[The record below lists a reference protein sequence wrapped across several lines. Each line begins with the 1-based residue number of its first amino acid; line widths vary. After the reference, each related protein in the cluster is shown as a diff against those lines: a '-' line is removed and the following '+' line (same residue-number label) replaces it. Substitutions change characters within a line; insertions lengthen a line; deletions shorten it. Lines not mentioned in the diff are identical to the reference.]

1 MKTISKHLAEVI
13 LAVVTVALI
22 VGVVLCFT
30 TPIGNVISGIFQKE
44 NQVATGD
51 IWRPGSY
58 NPGVDDP
65 AQETAGLFRDGELIV
80 PWSELLST
88 GAIKV
93 ENGAVSVGAVLPEN
107 LPAKNEYGFYY
118 GTTYTASF
126 AGNSVGLSFF
136 EDGSFEMYQN
146 GVSAGRS
153 DPGVVSYSVGSID
166 ATEIVGGALI
176 VSSDGAS
183 MAAEG
188 PLAGLVL
195 TLGAPAQL
203 SGELIL
209 PDDGSV
215 TTIGDDTF
223 KGHTPLTG
231 ICVPASVTTIG
242 AGAFNGCTALESVIF
257 AEGSQLTAVG
267 EQAFVG
273 CTSLTSIELP
283 AGVTSIG
290 ASALE
295 GCDNLTSISI
305 PFVGATTDGTTNTHF
320 GYIFGADGYSNQ
332 ADSIPASLETVVITG
347 GDAIGQNAFRGC
359 ANLKNVTVPASA
371 ATIGTSA
378 FYNCT
383 SLESVTFDG
392 ANGWCVNNVYGATG
406 GIALTVTDPAINAAN
421 LTTTYSSYSW
431 YNYGAPYMVQ
441 LTTNMPDA
449 GTATFINNGLDGLS
463 SITLVG
469 ECAVTMKATTANS
482 SYVFTGWY
490 SGDTL
495 LSSDV
500 TYRHTF
506 TGEQTVEARFDINY
520 LDFTVT
526 GSNRTAIGYTG
537 EEGENLVIPETFKNA
552 DGVWYQVTS
561 IEANAFK
568 GCTSLKSIEIPASVT
583 ELIGKPDYNGTPGYG
598 AFQNCTSLERVTFAE
613 GSQLTSIGVYAFDGC
628 TALGD
633 IEIPGNVTTIGD
645 YAFSG
650 CTSLTSIEI
659 PDSVTTIG
667 AKAFSDCTGLTSVT
681 FEEGSQLTT
690 LDGTFDGCTGLTS
703 IEIPDSVTSIG
714 AYAFRNCSSLET
726 VLFGENSELS
736 GVFLAAF
743 YNCTSLENI
752 ALPASVTGIGESAF
766 QNCTGLTSIAI
777 SNVTIFGHYAFK
789 GCTGL
794 TSIEIP
800 NVTNIGDEV
809 FNGCS
814 NVASVTIGSG
824 VTSIGAL
831 AFQSCSNLDAVYY
844 EGTLEQWCKISY
856 RAVQYGGIGANPC
869 SNGADLYIDGDLAD
883 DIVIPDTV
891 TVINQ
896 YAFSGCTSLTSVEI
910 PESVTSVGVCAFANC
925 SNLESVIIL
934 EGATTIGQ
942 GAFNNC
948 TGLTS
953 ITIPATVTNIGKYA
967 FQRCS
972 QLNAITYNGTVEQWK
987 AITKKDNWNYSVPA
1001 GSVVCSDGTV
1011 ALS

>member
-1 MKTISKHLAEVI
+1 MKTISRHLAEVI
-13 LAVVTVALI
+13 LAIVTVALI

-65 AQETAGLFRDGELIV
+65 TLETAGLFRNGELIV

-188 PLAGLVL
+188 PLAGLVF

-347 GDAIGQNAFRGC
+347 GNTISEKAFYGC
-359 ANLKNVTVPASA
+359 TSLKGVEISDSVTS
-371 ATIGTSA
+371 IGTQA

-383 SLESVTFDG
+383 SLENAVFDDPD
-392 ANGWCVNNVYGATG
+392 GWCVTNVWGSTG
-406 GIALTVTDPAINAAN
+406 GPAVTLTDAAAN
-421 LTTTYSSYSW
+421 ATHLNTTYYGYSW
-431 YNYGAPYMVQ
+431 YKYESAPYVAKIE
-441 LTTNMPDA
+441 TNMADA
-449 GTATFINNGLDGLS
+449 CTATFIYGLDGLTS
-463 SITLVG
+463 VNLIGGDAKV
-469 ECAVTMKATTANS
+469 CMKAIPANQ
-482 SYVFTGWY
+482 SYVFMGWY

-495 LSSDV
+495 LSSDRE
-500 TYRHTF
+500 YWHTF
-506 TGEQTVEARFDINY
+506 TGEQTIEARFAIHYVDLTVMNY
-520 LDFTVT
+520 
-526 GSNRTAIGYTG
+526 NRDKIGYAG
-537 EEGENLVIPETFKNA
+537 AAGENLVIPETFKGT
-552 DGVWYQVTS
+552 DGVWYRVTG
-561 IEANAFK
+561 IGTDAFEDCK
-568 GCTSLKSIEIPASVT
+568 LLAGVEIPASVT
-583 ELIGKPDYNGTPGYG
+583 TIGAD
-598 AFQNCTSLERVTFAE
+598 AFRNCTSLTSVT
-613 GSQLTSIGVYAFDGC
+613 IGDG
-628 TALGD
+628 
-633 IEIPGNVTTIGD
+633 VTTIGGA
-645 YAFSG
+645 AFEG

-659 PDSVTTIG
+659 P
-667 AKAFSDCTGLTSVT
+667 A
-681 FEEGSQLTT
+681 
-690 LDGTFDGCTGLTS
+690 
-703 IEIPDSVTSIG
+703 
-714 AYAFRNCSSLET
+714 
-726 VLFGENSELS
+726 
-736 GVFLAAF
+736 
-743 YNCTSLENI
+743 
-752 ALPASVTGIGESAF
+752 
-766 QNCTGLTSIAI
+766 
-777 SNVTIFGHYAFK
+777 
-789 GCTGL
+789 
-794 TSIEIP
+794 
-800 NVTNIGDEV
+800 
-809 FNGCS
+809 
-814 NVASVTIGSG
+814 G
-824 VTSIGAL
+824 VTSIGAA
-831 AFQSCSNLDAVYY
+831 AFRFCYS
-844 EGTLEQWCKISY
+844 
-856 RAVQYGGIGANPC
+856 
-869 SNGADLYIDGDLAD
+869 
-883 DIVIPDTV
+883 
-891 TVINQ
+891 
-896 YAFSGCTSLTSVEI
+896 
-910 PESVTSVGVCAFANC
+910 
-925 SNLESVIIL
+925 
-934 EGATTIGQ
+934 
-942 GAFNNC
+942 
-948 TGLTS
+948 LTS
-953 ITIPATVTNIGKYA
+953 ITIPGSVTSIGNDAFGSTYLTTINFKGTVDQWNAISKAPAWNYYNGELTVNCDDGTVT
-967 FQRCS
+967 
-972 QLNAITYNGTVEQWK
+972 
-987 AITKKDNWNYSVPA
+987 VPA
-1001 GSVVCSDGTV
+1001 GGS
-1011 ALS
+1011 